1 METKPTLGLI
11 GLGIMGRPMARN
23 LMKAGYRLTVLDIDS
38 SAVAALTAEGATA
51 GSTPAQVAAATDV
64 LITMLPDSPQ
74 VREVYLGPSGA
85 FEALRAGWLA
95 IDMSSIAPSTARE
108 LAEKAS
114 SAGAEMLDAPVS
126 GGDKGAIART
136 LSIMVGGS
144 DEAYER
150 ALPILQA
157 MGKTIVHVGAAGAGQ
172 VVKICNQVVVAV
184 VIEAVSEALVL
195 GAKAGVD
202 PSLIADVLQGG
213 LAATRVLEMR
223 RDNMLSGKFEPG
235 FRIRLHLKDLK
246 NALELAREMNVA
258 LPAAAQVDQ
267 LMRAAAAAGHADYDH
282 SGLITVLEEMAG
294 FSLTEAAG
302 RSGSQLGYGDGT
314 GRGA

>member
-1 METKPTLGLI
+1 METKPSLGLI

-38 SAVAALTAEGATA
+38 SAVAALAAEGAEV
-51 GSTPAQVAAATDV
+51 GQTPAQVAASTDV

-74 VREVYLGPSGA
+74 VREVYLGRGGA
-85 FEALRAGWLA
+85 FEALRPGWLA

-108 LAEKAS
+108 LAERA
-114 SAGAEMLDAPVS
+114 AAAATEMLDAPVS
-126 GGDKGAIART
+126 GGDKGAIAGT

-144 DEAYER
+144 DEAFER

-157 MGKTIVHVGAAGAGQ
+157 MGKTIVHVGGPGAGQ

-202 PSLIADVLQGG
+202 PALIADVLQGG

-223 RDNMLSGKFEPG
+223 RENMLSGSFDPG

-246 NALELAREMNVA
+246 NALELAREIDVA

-267 LMRAAAAAGHADYDH
+267 LMRVASAAGHADYDH
-282 SGLITVLEEMAG
+282 SGLITVIEEMAR
-294 FSLTEAAG
+294 FSLTQRASSP
-302 RSGSQLGYGDGT
+302 SGSRL
-314 GRGA
+314 